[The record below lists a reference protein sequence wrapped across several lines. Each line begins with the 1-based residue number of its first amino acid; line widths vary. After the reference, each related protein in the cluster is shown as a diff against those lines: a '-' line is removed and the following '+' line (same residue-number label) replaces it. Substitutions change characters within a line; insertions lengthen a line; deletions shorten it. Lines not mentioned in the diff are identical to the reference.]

1 MTINFPSGVSA
12 AKGRTRFDVG
22 YQVFPN
28 QLKRVTY
35 SQVLASYPA
44 EAKQCGTWIDVTGV
58 SPSGGWQTM
67 GIVDYRNFQPQLQ
80 CFGTRVTLKIS
91 LAVGG
96 VHYDAGTKL
105 TVDKDLKWIAVESW
119 D

>member
-1 MTINFPSGVSA
+1 MTIRFPSGAPPAV
-12 AKGRTRFDVG
+12 GRSRVDVG

-28 QLKRVTY
+28 QLKKINY
-35 SQVLASYPA
+35 SEVLASYPV
-44 EAKQCGTWIDVTGV
+44 EAKKCGTWIDVTGV
-58 SPSGGWQTM
+58 SSSGGWQTM
-67 GIVDYRNFQPQLQ
+67 GVVDHRQGQPQLQ
-80 CFGTRVTLKIS
+80 CLGTRVTLKIP

-96 VHYDAGTKL
+96 VQYDAGAKL